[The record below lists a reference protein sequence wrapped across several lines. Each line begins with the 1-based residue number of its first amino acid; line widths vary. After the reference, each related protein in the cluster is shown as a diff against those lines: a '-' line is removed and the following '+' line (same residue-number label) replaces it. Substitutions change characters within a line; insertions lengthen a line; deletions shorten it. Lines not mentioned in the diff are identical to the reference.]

1 MKTPATR
8 LRLDQHLHE
17 AGYFDS
23 REKAQRAILA
33 GQVTVGGQ
41 IADKPG
47 TKVNPLHEIL
57 ITGRDRYVGRGG
69 HKLEGALTGFG
80 IDPMGLSCLDLGSS
94 TGGFTDCLLQHWAA
108 HVTAVDVGR
117 GQLAWS
123 LRQDPRVEVR
133 EGINAR
139 YLTSSDFE
147 RRFDLIV
154 GDLSFISLTKI
165 LPAAFELL
173 NPEGVM
179 VVLIKPQFELSRAE
193 IGKGGIVRD
202 TAARQRAVDGIRTWV
217 TNGGHRF
224 DRVMESPLPGT
235 SGNIEFLALLRRGD
249 STAPLSEAVSAE
261 VVTADPVPVSP
272 TTIIT
277 E

>member
-1 MKTPATR
+1 MRTGGAAR
-8 LRLDQHLHE
+8 VRIDQHLHE
-17 AGYFDS
+17 SGRFES

-33 GQVTVGGQ
+33 GQIVVDGRVV
-41 IADKPG
+41 DKPG
-47 TKVNPLHEIL
+47 TRVSTESEIL
-57 ITGRDRYVGRGG
+57 VSGRDRYVGRGG

-80 IDPMGLSCLDLGSS
+80 IDPTGLVCLDLGSS

-139 YLTSSDFE
+139 YLVPGDFE

-173 NPEGVM
+173 KPEGVM
-179 VVLIKPQFELSRAE
+179 IVLIKPQFELSPADV
-193 IGKGGIVRD
+193 GKGGIVRD
-202 TAARQRAVDGIRTWV
+202 PVARERAVEKIRTWV
-217 TNGGHRF
+217 AEAGHRF
-224 DRVMESPLPGT
+224 EGVIESPLPGT
-235 SGNIEFLALLRRGD
+235 TGNIEFLGLLRRGATPATPPASPD
-249 STAPLSEAVSAE
+249 PAP
-261 VVTADPVPVSP
+261 
-272 TTIIT
+272 
-277 E
+277 

>member
-1 MKTPATR
+1 MKTTSTAR

-17 AGYFDS
+17 AGLFDS

-33 GQVTVGGQ
+33 GQVTVGGR

-47 TKVNPLHEIL
+47 SKVSPESEIM

-80 IDPMGLSCLDLGSS
+80 IDPTGLSCLDLGSS
-94 TGGFTDCLLQHWAA
+94 TGGFTDCLLQHWAS

-139 YLTSSDFE
+139 YLNSSDFD
-147 RRFDLIV
+147 RCFDLIV

-173 NPEGVM
+173 HPEGVM
-179 VVLIKPQFELSRAE
+179 IVLIKPQFELARAD

-202 TAARQRAVDGIRTWV
+202 PVVRQRAVEAIRTWV
-217 TNGGHRF
+217 VNAGHRF
-224 DRVMESPLPGT
+224 DNVIESPLPGT

-249 STAPLSEAVSAE
+249 STAPLSA
-261 VVTADPVPVSP
+261 
-272 TTIIT
+272 
-277 E
+277 

>member
-1 MKTPATR
+1 MRTASTAR

-17 AGYFDS
+17 AGHFDS

-33 GQVTVGGQ
+33 GQVTVGGR

-47 TKVNPLHEIL
+47 TKVSPESEIL

-80 IDPMGLSCLDLGSS
+80 IDPTGLSCLDLGSS
-94 TGGFTDCLLQHWAA
+94 TGGFTDCLLQHWAS

-139 YLTSSDFE
+139 YLNSSDFD

-173 NPEGVM
+173 HREGLM
-179 VVLIKPQFELSRAE
+179 IMLIKPQFELSRADV
-193 IGKGGIVRD
+193 GKGGIVRD
-202 TAARQRAVDGIRTWV
+202 PVVRQRAVEAIRSWV
-217 TNGGHRF
+217 VNAGHRF
-224 DRVMESPLPGT
+224 DNVIESPLPGT
-235 SGNIEFLALLRRGD
+235 SGNIEFLALMRRGD
-249 STAPLSEAVSAE
+249 SSAPLPA
-261 VVTADPVPVSP
+261 
-272 TTIIT
+272 
-277 E
+277 

>member
-1 MKTPATR
+1 MKPASSAR
-8 LRLDQHLHE
+8 VRLDQHLHE
-17 AGYFDS
+17 AGHFDS

-33 GQVTVGGQ
+33 GQVTVGGR

-47 TKVNPLHEIL
+47 TKISTESEIL

-80 IDPMGLSCLDLGSS
+80 IDPTGMSCLDLGSS
-94 TGGFTDCLLQHWAA
+94 TGGFTDCLLQHWAS

-123 LRQDPRVEVR
+123 LRQDPRVEVH

-139 YLTSSDFE
+139 YLTASDFK

-173 NPEGVM
+173 QPEGIM
-179 VVLIKPQFELSRAE
+179 IMLIKPQFELSRADV
-193 IGKGGIVRD
+193 GKGGIVRD
-202 TAARQRAVDGIRTWV
+202 PLIRQRAVESIRTWV
-217 TNGGHRF
+217 VNAGHRF
-224 DRVMESPLPGT
+224 DSVIESPLPGT
-235 SGNIEFLALLRRGD
+235 SGNIEFLALLRRGE
-249 STAPLSEAVSAE
+249 STAHL
-261 VVTADPVPVSP
+261 PV
-272 TTIIT
+272 
-277 E
+277 

>member
-1 MKTPATR
+1 MTIREGTAR
-8 LRLDQHLHE
+8 IRLDQHLQE
-17 AGYFDS
+17 KGFFDS

-33 GQVTVGGQ
+33 GQVTVAGQ

-47 TKVNPLHEIL
+47 TKVNPASEIL

-80 IDPMGLSCLDLGSS
+80 LDPTGMACLDLGSS
-94 TGGFTDCLLQHWAA
+94 TGGFTDCLLQHWAS

-139 YLTSSDFE
+139 YLTPSDFT

-173 NPEGVM
+173 TQEGAM
-179 VVLIKPQFELSRAE
+179 IVLIKPQFELSRAE

-202 TAARQRAVDGIRTWV
+202 LAARARAVESIRNWV
-217 TNGGHRF
+217 IAAGHRF
-224 DRVMESPLPGT
+224 DGVIESPLPGT

-249 STAPLSEAVSAE
+249 STAPAV
-261 VVTADPVPVSP
+261 PIPMVS
-272 TTIIT
+272 
-277 E
+277 

>member
-1 MKTPATR
+1 LKTIAPR

-41 IADKPG
+41 IADKAG
-47 TKVNPLHEIL
+47 SKINPASEIL

-123 LRQDPRVEVR
+123 LRQDPRVEVH
-133 EGINAR
+133 EGVNAR
-139 YLTSSDFE
+139 YLTSSDFK

-154 GDLSFISLTKI
+154 ADLSFISLTRI

-173 NPEGVM
+173 QPEGSM
-179 VVLIKPQFELSRAE
+179 IVLIKPQFELSRAE
-193 IGKGGIVRD
+193 VGKGGIVRD
-202 TAARQRAVDGIRTWV
+202 VASRMKAVEGIRTWV
-217 TNGGHRF
+217 TNAGHCF
-224 DRVMESPLPGT
+224 DQVIESPLPGT

-249 STAPLSEAVSAE
+249 FP
-261 VVTADPVPVSP
+261 SP
-272 TTIIT
+272 A
-277 E
+277 

>member
-1 MKTPATR
+1 MKGTLTR

-33 GQVTVGGQ
+33 GQITVAGQ
-41 IADKPG
+41 IADKCG
-47 TKVNPLHEIL
+47 SKINPESEIL

-69 HKLEGALTGFG
+69 HKLEGALTGFA
-80 IDPMGLSCLDLGSS
+80 IDPMGMSCLDLGSS

-139 YLTSSDFE
+139 YLTPSDFA
-147 RRFDLIV
+147 RHFDLIV

-173 NPEGVM
+173 NPEGCM
-179 VVLIKPQFELSRAE
+179 IVLIKPQFELSRPE

-202 TAARQRAVDGIRTWV
+202 VAARQRAVESIRSWV
-217 TNGGHRF
+217 IAAGHRF
-224 DRVMESPLPGT
+224 DQVIESPLPGT
-235 SGNIEFLALLRRGD
+235 SGNIEFLALLRRGEAL
-249 STAPLSEAVSAE
+249 AP
-261 VVTADPVPVSP
+261 SP
-272 TTIIT
+272 TLPA
-277 E
+277 

>member
-1 MKTPATR
+1 MKSSVTR
-8 LRLDQHLHE
+8 IRLDQHLHE

-33 GQVTVGGQ
+33 GQVTVAGQ

-47 TKVNPLHEIL
+47 SKINPEGEIL

-69 HKLEGALTGFG
+69 HKLEGAITGFG
-80 IDPMGLSCLDLGSS
+80 IDPTGLTCLDLGSS
-94 TGGFTDCLLQHWAA
+94 TGGFTDCLLQHWAS

-139 YLTSSDFE
+139 YLTPSDFT

-173 NPEGVM
+173 NSEGVM
-179 VVLIKPQFELSRAE
+179 IVLIKPQFELSRAE

-202 TAARQRAVDGIRTWV
+202 VAARQRAVESIRAWV
-217 TNGGHRF
+217 IAAGHRF
-224 DRVMESPLPGT
+224 DQVIESPLPGT
-235 SGNIEFLALLRRGD
+235 SGNIEFLALLRLGD
-249 STAPLSEAVSAE
+249 SSLPLPVTSA
-261 VVTADPVPVSP
+261 
-272 TTIIT
+272 
-277 E
+277 

>member
-1 MKTPATR
+1 MKTTSTAR

-17 AGYFDS
+17 AGHFDS

-33 GQVTVGGQ
+33 GQVTVGGR

-47 TKVNPLHEIL
+47 TKVSPESEIL

-80 IDPMGLSCLDLGSS
+80 IEPTGMSCLDLGSS
-94 TGGFTDCLLQHWAA
+94 TGGFTDCLLQHWAS

-139 YLTSSDFE
+139 YLNSSDFD

-173 NPEGVM
+173 HHEGVM
-179 VVLIKPQFELSRAE
+179 IMLIKPQFELSRADV
-193 IGKGGIVRD
+193 GKGGIVRD
-202 TAARQRAVDGIRTWV
+202 PVVRLRAVESIRTWV
-217 TNGGHRF
+217 VNAGHRF
-224 DRVMESPLPGT
+224 DNVIESPLPGT

-249 STAPLSEAVSAE
+249 
-261 VVTADPVPVSP
+261 
-272 TTIIT
+272 
-277 E
+277 

>member
-1 MKTPATR
+1 MKSSVTR
-8 LRLDQHLHE
+8 IRLDQHLHE

-33 GQVTVGGQ
+33 GQVTVAGQ

-47 TKVNPLHEIL
+47 SKINPEGEIL

-69 HKLEGALTGFG
+69 HKLEGAITGFA
-80 IDPMGLSCLDLGSS
+80 IDPTGMACLDLGSS
-94 TGGFTDCLLQHWAA
+94 TGGFTDCLLQHWAS

-139 YLTSSDFE
+139 YLTPGDFD

-173 NPEGVM
+173 NPEGCM
-179 VVLIKPQFELSRAE
+179 IVLIKPQFELSRAE

-202 TAARQRAVDGIRTWV
+202 VAARQRAVESIRAWV
-217 TNGGHRF
+217 IAAGHRF
-224 DRVMESPLPGT
+224 DQVIESPLPGT
-235 SGNIEFLALLRRGD
+235 SGNIEFLALLRLGD
-249 STAPLSEAVSAE
+249 SSLPLPVTSA
-261 VVTADPVPVSP
+261 
-272 TTIIT
+272 
-277 E
+277 

>member
-1 MKTPATR
+1 MKSAAAR

-17 AGYFDS
+17 SGHFDS

-33 GQVTVGGQ
+33 GQVTVAGQ

-47 TKVNPLHEIL
+47 TKVSPQSEIL

-69 HKLEGALTGFG
+69 HKLEGAISGFG
-80 IDPMGLSCLDLGSS
+80 IDPTGLACLDLGSS

-139 YLTSSDFE
+139 YLTSSDFD

-173 NPEGVM
+173 NQNGSM
-179 VVLIKPQFELSRAE
+179 IVLIKPQFELSRAD

-202 TAARQRAVDGIRTWV
+202 AEARLRAVESIRSWV
-217 TNGGHRF
+217 LGAGHRF

-235 SGNIEFLALLRRGD
+235 SGNIEFLALLKRGD
-249 STAPLSEAVSAE
+249 STSPLPE
-261 VVTADPVPVSP
+261 
-272 TTIIT
+272 
-277 E
+277 

>member
-1 MKTPATR
+1 MKTAAAAR

-17 AGYFDS
+17 SGHFYS

-33 GQVTVGGQ
+33 GQVTVAGQ

-47 TKVNPLHEIL
+47 TKVSPQSEIL

-69 HKLEGALTGFG
+69 HKLEGAISGFG
-80 IDPMGLSCLDLGSS
+80 IDPTGLSCLDLGSS

-139 YLTSSDFE
+139 YLTSSDFD

-173 NPEGVM
+173 NQNGSM
-179 VVLIKPQFELSRAE
+179 IVLIKPQFELSRAD

-202 TAARQRAVDGIRTWV
+202 TEARLRAVESIRSWV
-217 TNGGHRF
+217 LGAGHRF

-235 SGNIEFLALLRRGD
+235 SGNIEFLALLKRGD
-249 STAPLSEAVSAE
+249 STSPLPE
-261 VVTADPVPVSP
+261 
-272 TTIIT
+272 
-277 E
+277 

>member
-1 MKTPATR
+1 MKGAITR
-8 LRLDQHLHE
+8 IRLDQHLHD
-17 AGYFDS
+17 AGHFDS
-23 REKAQRAILA
+23 REKARRAIIA
-33 GQVTVGGQ
+33 GQITVAGQ

-47 TKVNPLHEIL
+47 TKINPESEIL

-69 HKLEGALTGFG
+69 HKLEGALSGFS
-80 IDPMGLSCLDLGSS
+80 IDPMGMTCLDLGSS

-139 YLTSSDFE
+139 YLTPTDFS

-165 LPAAFELL
+165 LPAALELL
-173 NPEGVM
+173 NPEGRM
-179 VVLIKPQFELSRAE
+179 IVLIKPQFELSRSE

-202 TAARQRAVDGIRTWV
+202 AAARQRAVESIRAWV
-217 TNGGHRF
+217 VAAGHRV
-224 DRVMESPLPGT
+224 DGVMESPLPGT
-235 SGNIEFLALLRRGD
+235 SGNIEFLALLRRGE
-249 STAPLSEAVSAE
+249 SELDYPCIA
-261 VVTADPVPVSP
+261 
-272 TTIIT
+272 
-277 E
+277 

>member
-1 MKTPATR
+1 MKVPTAAKM
-8 LRLDQHLHE
+8 RLDQHLHE
-17 AGYFDS
+17 AGHFES

-33 GQVTVGGQ
+33 GQVTVDGRV
-41 IADKPG
+41 ADKPG
-47 TKVNPLHEIL
+47 TRISTASEIL

-69 HKLEGALTGFG
+69 HKLEGAIKGFG
-80 IDPMGLSCLDLGSS
+80 IDPMGKSCLDLGSS

-139 YLTSSDFE
+139 YLAASDFD
-147 RRFDLIV
+147 RKFDLIV

-173 NPEGVM
+173 DPEGIM
-179 VVLIKPQFELSRAE
+179 IVLIKPQFELAPADV
-193 IGKGGIVRD
+193 GKGGIVRD
-202 TAARQRAVDGIRTWV
+202 TTARLRAVDSIRNWV
-217 TNGGHRF
+217 TGAGHRF
-224 DRVMESPLPGT
+224 DAFIESPLPGT
-235 SGNIEFLALLRRGD
+235 TGNIEYLALLRRGE
-249 STAPLSEAVSAE
+249 STAPLPA
-261 VVTADPVPVSP
+261 
-272 TTIIT
+272 
-277 E
+277 

>member
-1 MKTPATR
+1 MRTASSSR
-8 LRLDQHLHE
+8 VRLDQHLHE
-17 AGYFDS
+17 AGHFDS

-33 GQVTVGGQ
+33 GQVTVGGR

-47 TKVNPLHEIL
+47 TKISPESEIL

-80 IDPMGLSCLDLGSS
+80 IDPTGMSCLDLGSS
-94 TGGFTDCLLQHWAA
+94 TGGFTDCLLQHWAS

-123 LRQDPRVEVR
+123 LRQDPRVEVH

-139 YLTSSDFE
+139 YLTASDFK

-173 NPEGVM
+173 DPEGVM
-179 VVLIKPQFELSRAE
+179 IMLIKPQFELSRADV
-193 IGKGGIVRD
+193 GKGGIVRD
-202 TAARQRAVDGIRTWV
+202 PLIRQRAVEAIRIWV
-217 TNGGHRF
+217 VNAGHRF
-224 DRVMESPLPGT
+224 DGVIESPLPGT
-235 SGNIEFLALLRRGD
+235 SGNIEFLALLRRGE
-249 STAPLSEAVSAE
+249 SSVPLPS
-261 VVTADPVPVSP
+261 
-272 TTIIT
+272 
-277 E
+277 

>member
-1 MKTPATR
+1 MKR
-8 LRLDQHLHE
+8 SGIKVRLDQHLHE

-23 REKAQRAILA
+23 REKAHRAILA
-33 GQVTVGGQ
+33 GQVTVQGQ

-47 TKVNPLHEIL
+47 AKVSPSGEIL

-69 HKLEGALTGFG
+69 HKLEGALTGFS
-80 IDPMGLSCLDLGSS
+80 IDPTGLCCLDLGSS

-123 LRQDPRVEVR
+123 LRRDPRVEVR

-139 YLTSSDFE
+139 YLTPTDFD

-173 NPEGVM
+173 NPDGAM
-179 VVLIKPQFELSRAE
+179 IVLIKPQFELSRSE

-202 TAARQRAVDGIRTWV
+202 ISARQRAVESIRAWV
-217 TNGGHRF
+217 ISVGHRF
-224 DRVMESPLPGT
+224 DKVMESPLPGT
-235 SGNIEFLALLRRGD
+235 SGNIEFLALLCRGD
-249 STAPLSEAVSAE
+249 SSLPL
-261 VVTADPVPVSP
+261 PQ
-272 TTIIT
+272 
-277 E
+277 

>member
-1 MKTPATR
+1 MKSTPQSR

-17 AGYFDS
+17 TGHFDS

-33 GQVTVGGQ
+33 GQVTVGGR

-47 TKVNPLHEIL
+47 TKVSADSEIL

-80 IDPMGLSCLDLGSS
+80 IDPTGMSCLDLGSS
-94 TGGFTDCLLQHWAA
+94 TGGFTDCLLQHWAS

-139 YLTSSDFE
+139 YLTAADFD
-147 RRFDLIV
+147 RRFDMIV

-173 NPEGVM
+173 NPEGLM
-179 VVLIKPQFELSRAE
+179 IFLIKPQFELARAD

-202 TAARQRAVDGIRTWV
+202 SEARLRAVDTIRNWV
-217 TNGGHRF
+217 LHAGHRF
-224 DRVMESPLPGT
+224 ENVMESPLPGT
-235 SGNIEFLALLRRGD
+235 SGNIEFLALLRHRAAINPLP
-249 STAPLSEAVSAE
+249 SPSAP
-261 VVTADPVPVSP
+261 
-272 TTIIT
+272 
-277 E
+277 

>member
-1 MKTPATR
+1 MKNTIIRT
-8 LRLDQHLHE
+8 RLDQHLHE

-33 GQVTVGGQ
+33 GQVTVAGQ

-47 TKVNPLHEIL
+47 TKINPESEIL

-80 IDPMGLSCLDLGSS
+80 IDPTGMSCLDLGSS

-139 YLTSSDFE
+139 YLTPSDFT

-173 NPEGVM
+173 NPEGCM
-179 VVLIKPQFELSRAE
+179 IVLIKPQFELSRSE

-202 TAARQRAVDGIRTWV
+202 TSARQRAVESIRSWV
-217 TNGGHRF
+217 IAAGHRF
-224 DRVMESPLPGT
+224 DQVIESPLPGT

-249 STAPLSEAVSAE
+249 ATSAIPNPLS
-261 VVTADPVPVSP
+261 
-272 TTIIT
+272 
-277 E
+277 

>member
-1 MKTPATR
+1 MRTAIPR
-8 LRLDQHLHE
+8 QRLDQHLHE
-17 AGYFDS
+17 TGHFDS

-33 GQVTVGGQ
+33 GQVTVDGR
-41 IADKPG
+41 IVDKPG
-47 TKVNPLHEIL
+47 TKVSQESVLQ

-69 HKLEGALTGFG
+69 HKLEGALTGFA
-80 IDPMGLSCLDLGSS
+80 IDPTGMACLDLGSS
-94 TGGFTDCLLQHWAA
+94 TGGFTDCLLQHWAS

-139 YLTSSDFE
+139 YLSSSDFG

-173 NPEGVM
+173 KPEGSM
-179 VVLIKPQFELSRAE
+179 IVLIKPQFGLSRAD

-202 TAARQRAVDGIRTWV
+202 AAARLRAVESIRNWV
-217 TNGGHRF
+217 LTAGHRF
-224 DRVMESPLPGT
+224 DSFIESPLPGT
-235 SGNIEFLALLRRGD
+235 TGNIEFLALLRRGD
-249 STAPLSEAVSAE
+249 SPL
-261 VVTADPVPVSP
+261 P
-272 TTIIT
+272 TP
-277 E
+277 

>member
-1 MKTPATR
+1 MKTTVTR

-17 AGYFDS
+17 AGHFDS

-47 TKVNPLHEIL
+47 TKVNPQKEIL

-139 YLTSSDFE
+139 YLTSTDFE

-173 NPEGVM
+173 NSEGVM
-179 VVLIKPQFELSRAE
+179 VVLIKPQFELSRAD

-202 TAARQRAVDGIRTWV
+202 TAARQRAVNGIRLWV
-217 TNGGHRF
+217 TNAGHRF
-224 DRVMESPLPGT
+224 DCVMESPLPGT

-249 STAPLSEAVSAE
+249 STAPLPEAVNE
-261 VVTADPVPVSP
+261 EIPPVESTPPSP
-272 TTIIT
+272 IT

>member
-1 MKTPATR
+1 MKSPASIR
-8 LRLDQHLHE
+8 VRLDQYLVENGH
-17 AGYFDS
+17 FDS

-33 GQVTVGGQ
+33 GQITVCGR
-41 IADKPG
+41 IADKAG
-47 TKVNPLHEIL
+47 TKVSSDSEIL

-69 HKLEGALTGFG
+69 HKLEGALSGFA
-80 IDPMGLSCLDLGSS
+80 IDPTGMTCLDLGSS
-94 TGGFTDCLLQHWAA
+94 TGGFTDCLLQHWAT

-123 LRQDPRVEVR
+123 LRQDPRVDVR

-139 YLTSSDFE
+139 YLTASDFE

-165 LPAAFELL
+165 LPAAFQLL
-173 NPEGVM
+173 NQEGLM
-179 VVLIKPQFELSRAE
+179 IVLIKPQFELARAD

-202 TAARQRAVDGIRTWV
+202 AAARLRAVDSIKTWV
-217 TNGGHRF
+217 RNAGHRF
-224 DRVMESPLPGT
+224 DSFIESPLPGT

-249 STAPLSEAVSAE
+249 SMAPLPEGQSEAIE
-261 VVTADPVPVSP
+261 MP
-272 TTIIT
+272 TI
-277 E
+277 